1 MKVYALVLTDIVHQK
16 TDRLFT
22 YRIPEELAKQA
33 AVGMRV
39 IVPFGRL
46 KVEGYIM
53 RISDTADIDDS
64 RVKPIV
70 CLLDDYPVL
79 SDRQI
84 ELAYWMKEKYHS
96 MLAQIIRLMMPAQM
110 RKNRVHD
117 KLVTVVALADTIQT
131 MPKSVREGT
140 KKHKI
145 LLELQERGELE
156 KKQLVDKLGAIDDPL
171 KKLEQEGIIKLFK
184 KNIFRCPYKELEKTN
199 GAWFDLKNE
208 QKSALKTICDSIDKG
223 DGNILLHGITGS
235 GKTEVYMQAIRY
247 VLKQDATAIMLI
259 PEISLTPQTVS
270 RFRERFGDSV
280 AVLHSALSA
289 GERYDEWQRI
299 RLGEAKVVVGARSAI
314 FAPCK
319 NLKLIIIDEAHESS
333 YCASNHPAYSAVEVA
348 KKLAELHKG
357 ILVLGSATPSVE
369 QYYSAENGEYK
380 IVKMLKRIN
389 GRPLPDIEVVDMAA
403 ELASGNKSIF
413 SKKLYL
419 ALEETIKNNKQAIL
433 FLNRRGHSTVV
444 TCRSC
449 GESIKC
455 TNCDISMTYH
465 LSQINSAGGA
475 NRLRCHYC
483 GSEQPY
489 PSVCPKCGS
498 KYIKFMGAGTEKVEQ
513 ECQKL
518 FPGVSVSRMDNDTTR
533 GKDAHLHIL
542 SAFAKGESQILI
554 GTQMIAKGLDFPQ
567 VALVGIISADTML
580 QLPDYTSR
588 EKTYGLITQVAGRAG
603 RAETGGRVILQTYTP
618 KHYAI
623 ADAVSYS
630 YEDFY
635 KRDLLNRQ
643 HGLYPPF
650 ARILRA
656 VFMGED
662 AEKAKSACYAYFQQ
676 LRQVIMPL
684 EGYRATVIYF
694 NMMTAPIG
702 KINGMFRYQILLKM
716 KVNQYTSVYEQ
727 AFFNFYN
734 QYSNDKVY
742 IDVEVDPVSL
752 Y

>member
-1 MKVYALVLTDIVHQK
+1 MKLYALVLTDIVHQK
-16 TDRLFT
+16 IDRLFT
-22 YRIPEELAKQA
+22 YRVPDEFISKVE
-33 AVGMRV
+33 VGMRV

-46 KVEGYIM
+46 KTEGYILHL
-53 RISDTADIDDS
+53 SDTAELEDS
-64 RVKPIV
+64 RIKSIIK
-70 CLLDDYPVL
+70 LIDEYPVL
-79 SDRQI
+79 SQMQI

-96 MLAQIIRLMMPAQM
+96 MLAQVIRLMLPAQM
-110 RKNRVHD
+110 RKNRVHE
-117 KLVTVVALADTIQT
+117 KLVTEISLCGDLNEI
-131 MPKSVREGT
+131 PKSIRVGT
-140 KKHKI
+140 KKHKV
-145 LLELQERGELE
+145 LLYLKLYGKCE
-156 KKQLVDKLGAIDDPL
+156 KKILTDELGAIDEPL
-171 KKLEQEGIIKLFK
+171 RKLEQEGFIKLTK
-184 KNIFRCPYKELEKTN
+184 KGVFRSPYKDMEKTE
-199 GAWFDLKNE
+199 GTWFSLKNE
-208 QKSALKTICDSIDKG
+208 QKSALKAICSAMDVG
-223 DGNILLHGITGS
+223 NENILLHGITGS

-247 VLKQDATAIMLI
+247 ALEKNATAIMLI

-299 RLGEAKVVVGARSAI
+299 RQGQARVVVGARSAI

-319 NLKLIIIDEAHESS
+319 NIKLIIIDEAHESS

-348 KKLAELHKG
+348 KKLAKLHNG
-357 ILVLGSATPSVE
+357 ILVLGSATPSIE
-369 QYYSAENGEYK
+369 QYYSAEKGEYK
-380 IVKMLKRIN
+380 IVKMLNRIN
-389 GRPLPDIEVVDMAA
+389 GRPLPTIEVVDMAA

-413 SKKLYL
+413 SKKLYM
-419 ALEETIKNNKQAIL
+419 ALEETINNGKQAIL

-455 TNCDISMTYH
+455 ANCDISMTYH
-465 LSQINSAGGA
+465 LSQINSLGGA

-513 ECQKL
+513 ECEKF
-518 FPGVSVSRMDNDTTR
+518 FPGVSIARMDNDTTR
-533 GKDAHLHIL
+533 GKDSHLHIL
-542 SAFAKGESQILI
+542 SRFAKGDARILI

-635 KRDLLNRQ
+635 KRDLISRE

-650 ARILRA
+650 GRILRA
-656 VFMGED
+656 VFMCENTD
-662 AEKAKSACYAYFQQ
+662 KAKNACYTYFQS

-684 EGYRATVIYF
+684 DGYKATVVYF

-702 KINGMFRYQILLKM
+702 RINGMYRYQILLKM
-716 KVNQYTSVYEQ
+716 RVNEYTSVYEKE
-727 AFFNFYN
+727 FFDYYN
-734 QYSNDKVY
+734 KFSNDEVY
-742 IDVEVDPVSL
+742 VDVEVDPLSL